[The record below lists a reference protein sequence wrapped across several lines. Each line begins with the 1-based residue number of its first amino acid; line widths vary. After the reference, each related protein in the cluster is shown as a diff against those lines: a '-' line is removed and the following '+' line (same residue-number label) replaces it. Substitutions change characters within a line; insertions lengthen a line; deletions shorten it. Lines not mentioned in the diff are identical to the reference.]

1 MVVIIM
7 VQFLIL
13 TVFFLFAGVELWQ
26 WLKGVVLP
34 LPFYLMGGAFLAIA
48 SNYQKGLGE
57 LVQKRPAPR
66 YQEVLSEPNQMVL
79 PDSAQTPSGKTER
92 TAG

>member
-1 MVVIIM
+1 MVVSIM

-13 TVFFLFAGVELWQ
+13 TVFVLFAGVELWQ
-26 WLKGVVLP
+26 WLRGVVLP

-66 YQEVLSEPNQMVL
+66 YQEVLSEPNQKL
-79 PDSAQTPSGKTER
+79 LQDGAQTPAGK
-92 TAG
+92 AD

>member
-1 MVVIIM
+1 MVIIM

-13 TVFFLFAGVELWQ
+13 TVFLLFAGVELWQ
-26 WLKGVVLP
+26 WLKGVVVP
-34 LPFYLMGGAFLAIA
+34 LPFYLLGGAFLAIA

-57 LVQKRPAPR
+57 LVQKRPSPR
-66 YQEVLSEPNQMVL
+66 YQEVISEPNQRL
-79 PDSAQTPSGKTER
+79 LQDGAQTPSGKTER

>member
-1 MVVIIM
+1 M

-13 TVFFLFAGVELWQ
+13 TVFLLFAGVELWQ
-26 WLKGVVLP
+26 WLKGVVVP
-34 LPFYLMGGAFLAIA
+34 LPFYLLGGAFLAIA

-57 LVQKRPAPR
+57 LVQKRPSPR
-66 YQEVLSEPNQMVL
+66 YQEVISEPNQRL
-79 PDSAQTPSGKTER
+79 LQDGAQTPSGKTER